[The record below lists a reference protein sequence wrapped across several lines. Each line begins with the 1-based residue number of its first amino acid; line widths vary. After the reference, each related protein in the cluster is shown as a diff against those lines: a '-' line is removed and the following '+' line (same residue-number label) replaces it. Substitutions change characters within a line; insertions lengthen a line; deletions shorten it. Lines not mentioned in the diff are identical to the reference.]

1 MRRSIYL
8 TVFVVLSAIAGLF
21 YYSQT
26 RQSTAVV
33 ATHDLPVGTRIQDA
47 DVALRSVNP
56 SSVGIEVLR
65 SVDQAVGQLVAYPVL
80 QGQFIQPRQV
90 AASKNAAL
98 LSAGLDVPAG
108 YRIIALPIA
117 PATAVGGVLK
127 PGDQVD
133 VMAIANP
140 SKVATLAD
148 QAAPAPIV
156 IGRNVLV
163 LGLRSDQG
171 TAIDQNDRGLS
182 LSTVKPGSVLVAV
195 PESEETTYSTAIANS
210 TFVLALSTD

>member
-1 MRRSIYL
+1 L
-8 TVFVVLSAIAGLF
+8 TVFVVLSAVAGLF

-26 RQSTAVV
+26 RQSTAVI
-33 ATHDLPVGTRIQDA
+33 ATRDLPVGTRIQDA

-56 SSVGIEVLR
+56 SSVGSDALR
-65 SVDQAVGQLVAYPVL
+65 SVDQAVGQVVAYPVL
-80 QGQFIQPRQV
+80 QGQFVQARQV

-108 YRIIALPIA
+108 YRIIGLPIA

-127 PGDQVD
+127 PGDLVD
-133 VMAIANP
+133 VLAIANP
-140 SKVATLAD
+140 GKLATLAD
-148 QAAPAPIV
+148 QATPGPVI
-156 IGRNVLV
+156 IGRNILV

-171 TAIDQNDRGLS
+171 TAVDQTDRGLALNS
-182 LSTVKPGSVLVAV
+182 VKPGSVLVAI
-195 PESEETTYSTAIANS
+195 PASEEATYSAAIANS